1 MVVIF
6 PTAKGGL
13 AAPLAVLAEYITSLK
28 LLFEASAPAPS
39 KRACTRSESLLPLPS
54 VAFSGFKQQLSKRE
68 AQEGKQMLGT
78 YGFFG
83 WIIIGAVAGILAKVI
98 MPGRDPGGCIVTILL
113 GIGGALVAGFIG
125 NAVGW
130 YTQGQAGGFIA
141 ATLGAIL
148 ILFVYR
154 LLMRRR

>member
-1 MVVIF
+1 
-6 PTAKGGL
+6 
-13 AAPLAVLAEYITSLK
+13 
-28 LLFEASAPAPS
+28 
-39 KRACTRSESLLPLPS
+39 
-54 VAFSGFKQQLSKRE
+54 
-68 AQEGKQMLGT
+68 MLGT

-83 WIIIGAVAGILAKVI
+83 WIVIGALAGILAKAI

-113 GIGGALVAGFIG
+113 GIGGALLAGFIG

-130 YTQGQAGGFIA
+130 YSQGQAGGFIA

-148 ILFVYR
+148 ILFLYR

>member
-1 MVVIF
+1 
-6 PTAKGGL
+6 
-13 AAPLAVLAEYITSLK
+13 
-28 LLFEASAPAPS
+28 
-39 KRACTRSESLLPLPS
+39 
-54 VAFSGFKQQLSKRE
+54 
-68 AQEGKQMLGT
+68 MLGT

-83 WIIIGAVAGILAKVI
+83 WIVIGAIAGVLAKAI

-130 YTQGQAGGFIA
+130 YSQGQAGGFIA